1 MSKIIDVNQQ
11 KKSATFQKI
20 LWKLKLVL
28 IKIDHMNFLLSW
40 KAEKEQMVDIS
51 GIQISQD
58 SI

>member
-1 MSKIIDVNQQ
+1 MLIS

-40 KAEKEQMVDIS
+40 KAEKKRMVDIR
-51 GIQISQD
+51 GIQLAKIQFELG
-58 SI
+58 I